1 MMAIVSEGSY
11 ADSFTDVNRLSEW
24 MLAYNKNRNSTTTD
38 LIKSGN
44 YHGYIINIVDG
55 ALGGNTNR
63 CFPKNSQD
71 GQYIK
76 IVSKFL
82 ENNPDKLHYS
92 ANSLIFATLQEAFPC
107 KK

>member
-55 ALGGNTNR
+55 GLGGNTNI
-63 CFPKNSQD
+63 CFPKNKASDINSNPALQ
-71 GQYIK
+71 I
-76 IVSKFL
+76 IPLL
-82 ENNPDKLHYS
+82 E
-92 ANSLIFATLQEAFPC
+92 
-107 KK
+107 